1 MTDNRSQSA
10 EEYQGD
16 SGRRSAIDAFGARER
31 VTDTLSEAPLIALA
45 GGLAAGALIAALLPR
60 TDRETEI
67 LGPVGSRLGQAAAEA
82 ARAAREAGKQE
93 LGLLSDARS
102 PMEAIVD
109 KAVGAVSA
117 AGDAAASSVKGKQK
131 A

>member
-1 MTDNRSQSA
+1 MTMASPNQNNQSSTG
-10 EEYQGD
+10 QH
-16 SGRRSAIDAFGARER
+16 RRA
-31 VTDTLSEAPLIALA
+31 SEAGDRIGGRIDSAPLVA
-45 GGLAAGALIAALLPR
+45 LAAGVVVGAAAGALLPR
-60 TDRETEI
+60 THRETEI

>member
-1 MTDNRSQSA
+1 MTMASPNQNNQSSTG
-10 EEYQGD
+10 Q
-16 SGRRSAIDAFGARER
+16 RRRA
-31 VTDTLSEAPLIALA
+31 SEAGDRIGGRIDSAPLVA
-45 GGLAAGALIAALLPR
+45 LAAGVVVGAAAGALLPR
-60 TDRETEI
+60 TNRETEI